1 MRQLTLA
8 IFLAALCSCCASSA
22 KQEKAFDAPI
32 ATESSVKVAPQP
44 EQKVEVKTYRFR
56 YAQPPT
62 MATEEQKFLYMREH
76 YWDSFDF
83 ADTLWTTK
91 ADSMEIMRAYVNYIV
106 NFVGP
111 IDQEPMRKLMQR
123 ASTSKPMLE
132 YFVSIAE
139 KVLHDPNSPYRSDEL
154 YIAVLEAQLESPH
167 LDKYEKMAPQYDLR
181 IVSQNR
187 INQPANDFDYTV
199 KSGKTHNLYALKS
212 DFVIVYINNPGC
224 TMCRDITQALK
235 QSQLISALIKE
246 GRLKILA
253 IYPDENLEDWHKHYD
268 DMPKEWINSYDKGC
282 LIGRENLY
290 NIEAIPALYLL
301 NKDKIVLVKDSTNVG
316 DIEFVLSQVVNQ

>member
-8 IFLAALCSCCASSA
+8 IFLAALCSCCASSP

-32 ATESSVKVAPQP
+32 ATESSVKVAPKP

-187 INQPANDFDYTV
+187 INQPVNDFDYTV

>member
-1 MRQLTLA
+1 M
-8 IFLAALCSCCASSA
+8 AAVSLSCTA
-22 KQEKAFDAPI
+22 KQERTMQQPQEQAQEQTQEKKQPQKAEI
-32 ATESSVKVAPQP
+32 KS
-44 EQKVEVKTYRFR
+44 YRFR
-56 YAQPPT
+56 YAQPPA
-62 MATEEQKFLYMREH
+62 MATEEQKFLYMRDH

-91 ADSMEIMRAYVNYIV
+91 ADSTEIMQAYVGYIV

-111 IDQEPMRKLMQR
+111 IDQEPMRKLMKR
-123 ASTSKPMLE
+123 ASTSKKMLQ
-132 YFVSIAE
+132 YFVSISE

-154 YIAVLEAQLESPH
+154 YIPVLEAQLESPY

-199 KSGKTHNLYALKS
+199 KSGKTYNLYALNN

-224 TMCRDITQALK
+224 TMCREITEALK
-235 QSQLISALIKE
+235 QSQLISALQKE
-246 GRLKILA
+246 ERLKILA
-253 IYPDENLEDWHKHYD
+253 IYPDENLDDWHKHYA
-268 DMPKEWINSYDKGC
+268 DMPAEWINSYDKGC
-282 LIGRENLY
+282 LIGRGNLY

-316 DIEFVLSQVVNQ
+316 EIEFVLSQFVNQ